1 MHQEVIENLESIHG
15 ALLRMN
21 RSIQRIKIYSV
32 TGIMN
37 RTEYSRQKYHELLL
51 NEHGGNADTDIHG
64 V

>member
-1 MHQEVIENLESIHG
+1 MPKEKCLQDTMIW
-15 ALLRMN
+15 R
-21 RSIQRIKIYSV
+21 QRIKIYSV